1 LALEEFAALM
11 KTVST
16 AELAERVGRELST
29 PEPQARAVLDRAI
42 EVMKKELQ
50 RGNKIELPQ
59 FMSVHVKQG
68 QPVAAKSAAESTL
81 NLPPPRLVQMDLD
94 EDLRRKIEGSG
105 LYQLLLVVPKKN
117 FFTGTMAARLS
128 SARSEVTVIE
138 GEDAAIESIGKA
150 QPDLIVL
157 DVGLQNGSKV
167 CEAVKK
173 KKESSLIAVIRILS
187 EGEDANAV
195 EGLQVMSDET
205 IVEPFE
211 LSDLVA
217 LTESELGRFAEERN
231 YFEHELHVRL
241 QTTEE
246 LVERVNELMGQLLSQ
261 SGLDEEAA
269 AAQAVAFR
277 EAVDNAARHGNLNNP
292 KRVIDIQYLV
302 DREKVTMAVTDE
314 GEGFETEIYLS
325 RGVSSNPVEAAR
337 ERNKAGGAGGLGIM
351 LMLKCVDKLE
361 YNYIG
366 NKISLTKYI
375 RKV

>member
-1 LALEEFAALM
+1 M

-16 AELAERVGRELST
+16 SELAERVGRELST

-59 FMSVHVKQG
+59 FISVHVKQG

-94 EDLRRKIEGSG
+94 EDLRKKIEGSG

-128 SARSEVTVIE
+128 SARSEVTVVE

-157 DVGLQNGSKV
+157 DVGLDNGSRV
-167 CEAVKK
+167 CEEVKK
-173 KKESSLIAVIRILS
+173 KKESSLIAVIRILA
-187 EGEDANAV
+187 EGEDPNAV
-195 EGLQVMSDET
+195 AGLQVMSDET

-269 AAQAVAFR
+269 AALAVAFR
-277 EAVDNAARHGNLNNP
+277 EAVDNAARHGNLSNP
-292 KRVIDIQYLV
+292 KRVVDVQYLV

-375 RKV
+375 RKA

>member
-1 LALEEFAALM
+1 M
-11 KTVST
+11 KTVSI

-29 PEPQARAVLDRAI
+29 PEPQARVVLERAI
-42 EVMKKELQ
+42 EVMRKELQ
-50 RGNKIELPQ
+50 RGNRIDLPQ
-59 FMSVHVKQG
+59 FISVQVKQG
-68 QPVAAKSAAESTL
+68 KSVASKSTAESTL
-81 NLPPPRLVQMDLD
+81 NLPAPRLIQMELD
-94 EDLRRKIEGSG
+94 EDLRKKIEGSG

-128 SARSEVTVIE
+128 SARSEVTVVE
-138 GEDAAIESIGKA
+138 GEAAAIQSIGKRR
-150 QPDLIVL
+150 PDLIVL
-157 DVGLQNGSKV
+157 DVGIADSSGV
-167 CEAVKK
+167 CEVVKK
-173 KKESSLIAVIRILS
+173 QKETSLIAIIRIID
-187 EGEDANAV
+187 ENEDPNRV

-211 LSDLVA
+211 LTDLVS
-217 LTESELGRFAEERN
+217 LTESELSRFTEERN
-231 YFEHELHVRL
+231 YFEHELHMRL
-241 QTTEE
+241 QTRDD
-246 LVERVNELMGQLLSQ
+246 LVERANELIGHLLSQ

-277 EAVDNAARHGNLNNP
+277 EALDNGARHGNLSNP
-292 KRVIDIQYLV
+292 KRILDVQYLI

-314 GEGFETEIYLS
+314 GEGFETEVYLN
-325 RGVSSNPVEAAR
+325 RGVSSNPIEAAR

-375 RKV
+375 RKT